1 MERIKPVLKQLKPDF
16 KLADKFLD
24 LKTLDT
30 NITLDHLDEQ
40 MKVREMSV
48 EKRLKLL
55 K

>member
-1 MERIKPVLKQLKPDF
+1 MEKIKSELKQLKPDL

-30 NITLDHLDEQ
+30 NVLLDHLDEQ
-40 MKVREMSV
+40 IKVREMPV